1 MLALHLL
8 IPVLGG
14 RVKVNPIGVIAGAEC
29 GGNFR
34 ASHFFMIPETIVIFS
49 LSSFS
54 RALGLPLAIVA
65 GTLLSSHS
73 ARAEFGL
80 ITEKKQHRV
89 DSGAGLVFKVDRLNG
104 GIRSIKWQDTELH
117 SPFRDSS
124 INSGVGGSHT
134 LVTTQAD
141 AETVVITTQTDA
153 ENQVVAGLTHYY
165 IVRKGLNHIY
175 MATYAQNEPSNGELR
190 WITRLKGE
198 LFPHAPAQ
206 SDLRG
211 STGAIES
218 RDVLGMTDGTSRS
231 KYFGNDQARDL
242 GVRGVTG
249 PGRGVFMV
257 YGSRE
262 SSSGGPFY
270 RDIQNQTGTSAEVYN
285 YMNSGHNQTEKLR
298 LGVLYG
304 PYVLCFT
311 DGSKPKAPDLGFI
324 DALGLKGSISKEA
337 RGSVQLKGLKGRD
350 EDHEYTMGFAN
361 GTAQYWAP
369 VSKGRGNATSPDM
382 KPGTYDLTVYKGELA
397 VHTESV
403 TVSAGTV
410 TEVGAR
416 TLTVDPSQKKALWRI
431 GDWDGAPL
439 EFRNGRSIALMH
451 PSDKRMEPWQGEP
464 FVIGP
469 SRAGDF
475 PSCVWADVNGQQVVK
490 FNLTPE
496 QVASRTLRV
505 GITASFAGA
514 RPSVKLNNW
523 KASIQPAPRKVDSR
537 SLTIGSYRGNNATYT
552 FGIPAKALVAGENV
566 LTLSVVSG
574 NRGPQFLSP
583 AYSIDCVDFY

>member
-1 MLALHLL
+1 M
-8 IPVLGG
+8 
-14 RVKVNPIGVIAGAEC
+14 
-29 GGNFR
+29 
-34 ASHFFMIPETIVIFS
+34 
-49 LSSFS
+49 S
-54 RALGLPLAIVA
+54 RALGLLLAILA
-65 GTLLSSHS
+65 GSLLSSHN
-73 ARAEFGL
+73 ALAEFGL

-89 DSGAGLVFKVDRLNG
+89 DTGAGLVFKVDRLNG

-124 INSGVGGSHT
+124 SNSGVGGSHT
-134 LVTTQAD
+134 TVTTQVD
-141 AETVVITTQTDA
+141 GETIIITTQTDA
-153 ENQVVAGLTHYY
+153 ENEVVADLTHYY
-165 IVRKGLNHIY
+165 IVRKGLNHLY

-190 WITRLKGE
+190 WITRLKGD
-198 LFPHAPAQ
+198 LFPNAPAQ

-218 RDVLGMTDGTSRS
+218 RDVLGMADGTSRS

-249 PGRGVFMV
+249 RGRGVFMV
-257 YGSRE
+257 YGNRE
-262 SSSGGPFY
+262 SSAGGPFY
-270 RDIQNQTGTSAEVYN
+270 RDIQNQTSTAAEVYN

-311 DGSKPKAPDLGFI
+311 DGSKPKAPDLSFI
-324 DALGLKGSISKEA
+324 DALGLKGSVNKEA
-337 RGSVQLKGLKGRD
+337 RGSVQLRGLKGRD
-350 EDHEYTMGFAN
+350 EDQEYSLDVAN

-369 VSKGRGNATSPDM
+369 VSKGRGSATSPDM
-382 KPGTYDLTVYKGELA
+382 KPGMYALTVYKGELA
-397 VHTESV
+397 VHTETV
-403 TVSAGTV
+403 TVTASAI
-410 TEVGAR
+410 TEVGSR
-416 TLTVDPSQKKALWRI
+416 TLTADPSQTKPLWRI
-431 GDWDGAPL
+431 GDWDGTPL
-439 EFRNGRSIALMH
+439 EFRKGRSIALMH

-464 FVIGP
+464 FVIGQ
-469 SRAGDF
+469 SRAGAF
-475 PSCVWADVNGQQVVK
+475 PSCLWSDVNGQQVVK
-490 FNLTPE
+490 FQLTPE

-514 RPSVKLNNW
+514 RPSVKLNTW

-552 FGIPAKALVAGENV
+552 FRIPAQALVAGENV

-583 AYSIDCVDFY
+583 GYGIDCVDFY